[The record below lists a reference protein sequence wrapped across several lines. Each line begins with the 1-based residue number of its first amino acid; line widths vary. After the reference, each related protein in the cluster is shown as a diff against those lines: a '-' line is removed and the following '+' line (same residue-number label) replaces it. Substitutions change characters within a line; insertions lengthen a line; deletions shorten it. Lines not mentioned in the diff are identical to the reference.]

1 MSKRPSDPE
10 TNTETA
16 KTEIDNV
23 TDSIDK
29 TSDDQ
34 TAAIADG
41 NDETK
46 ASEDS
51 VTKAAVTEN
60 EVLEQTMSD
69 VTATHKEP
77 QASGV
82 NNQSKKSGRK
92 LLWFFTSINF
102 LILVLLCIAAYW
114 YYTQIASTETEEAT
128 ALIELEQKVSIAND
142 RQQSSIDRLSSQ
154 LNSIDT
160 AQASNNSSLE
170 SLLAEL
176 RQTAAENA
184 ENNEIM
190 GKRLAEISGRRPS
203 DWLLAEANYL
213 VNMAGRKIYLEQDL
227 RTAITLLQE
236 ADARLVDLD
245 DPSLFP
251 VRAHIASDIQTIRQ
265 INPVS
270 TQSLALALGGM
281 QAKVGELPMDELQ
294 LPETAPPED
303 LTLSEDISDW
313 QDNLA
318 KTWHSLVEDFI
329 SIKSVESPLE
339 PYLSERQKWLIE
351 QQVKHALSQAQTAVL
366 NEHAEL
372 YKASTQTALGLL
384 VNHYDLDDSKVGQF
398 IEALQE
404 LQNTDFTKTL
414 PTRLQAQASLKDII
428 EQRIQNIY
436 NNTLPSTNDEGTA
449 L

>member
-1 MSKRPSDPE
+1 MSKQPPE
-10 TNTETA
+10 SE
-16 KTEIDNV
+16 TEINTKTDNV
-23 TDSIDK
+23 SDIADSKNDGKLPDDSVTNDVVLENEVEEQTMNDK
-29 TSDDQ
+29 TSPSDK
-34 TAAIADG
+34 T
-41 NDETK
+41 ETI
-46 ASEDS
+46 D
-51 VTKAAVTEN
+51 
-60 EVLEQTMSD
+60 L
-69 VTATHKEP
+69 
-77 QASGV
+77 
-82 NNQSKKSGRK
+82 NNQSTKSSRK

-102 LILVLLCIAAYW
+102 LTLTLLCIVLYW
-114 YYTQIASTETEEAT
+114 YYTQVVNTETEEAT
-128 ALIELEQKVSIAND
+128 ALIELEQKMIIAND
-142 RQQSSIDRLSSQ
+142 QQQSSIDQLSTQ
-154 LNSIDT
+154 LNSFNN
-160 AQASNNSSLE
+160 AQTSNNNSLE

-176 RQTAAENA
+176 QQIANENA

-270 TQSLALALGGM
+270 TQSLALALNGM

-303 LTLSEDISDW
+303 LTLSEDINDW

-318 KTWHSLVEDFI
+318 KTWHSLVDDFI

-351 QQVKHALSQAQTAVL
+351 QQVKHAISQAQTAVL
-366 NEHAEL
+366 NEQAEL

-384 VNHYDLDDSKVGQF
+384 VNHYDLEDSKVGQF
-398 IEALQE
+398 VEALQE

-436 NNTLPSTNDEGTA
+436 NNTLPIVNDEGIA